1 MGLLKHFLP
10 RREQIPGSIVTRVNF
25 IVRMVMNP
33 CDAPLVV
40 YVETMWPAALEAAI
54 TAVDFGLADIARC
67 VFRPWGLMKTA
78 GGRSRRTKRPKLI
91 RRLMRRIPLLRLV
104 QDRKIGRNLK
114 WLWIIDTKLQYVLLW
129 LLIIDVVSEFLYRWT
144 SALYCTAPCLMSQA
158 AGAALGFTDGD
169 VHLALSGWT
178 PMVWK
183 ETKYER
189 GSATISLG
197 GARMGPG
204 KWQICAGTTT
214 TALSGGEL
222 QISMRIIIVGEPNPI
237 DQDGPVFVTQTK
249 PADLV
254 ASAYV
259 EGDFSIIVQ
268 VRSEGGNYQTQAS
281 YLSVIA
287 IPEGGQ
293 PLCPCT

>member
-1 MGLLKHFLP
+1 MGLLKQFLP
-10 RREQIPGSIVTRVNF
+10 RREQIPSSIVTRVNF
-25 IVRMVMNP
+25 IVRMVINP

-67 VFRPWGLMKTA
+67 VFRPWGLMKTP
-78 GGRSRRTKRPKLI
+78 GGRGRKAKRPKFI

-144 SALYCTAPCLMSQA
+144 SALYCTAPCLMSQG
-158 AGAALGFTDGD
+158 AGAALAHTDGD
-169 VHLALSGWT
+169 AHLSLLGWQA
-178 PMVWK
+178 MVWK
-183 ETKYER
+183 TLKYKR
-189 GSATISLG
+189 GGATIHLG
-197 GARMGPG
+197 GARLEMG
-204 KWQICAGTTT
+204 KWQICAGTTARAT
-214 TALSGGEL
+214 SGGEL
-222 QISMRIIIVGEPNPI
+222 QISMRLVIVGEPLPI

-249 PADLV
+249 TADLV
-254 ASAYV
+254 ASAYL
-259 EGDFSIIVQ
+259 EGDFSIHAE
-268 VRSEGGNYQTQAS
+268 VRSEGGNFETLDS
-281 YLSVIA
+281 YFSVIA

>member
-1 MGLLKHFLP
+1 MGLLKTFLP

-25 IVRMVMNP
+25 IVRMVINP

-78 GGRSRRTKRPKLI
+78 GGRRRGQKRPKLI
-91 RRLMRRIPLLRLV
+91 RRLMRRIPLLRLI

-144 SALYCTAPCLMSQA
+144 SNLYCTAPCLMSQA
-158 AGAALGFTDGD
+158 AGAALAWTDGD

-183 ETKYER
+183 VEKYHR
-189 GSATISLG
+189 GNAHVHFG
-197 GARMGPG
+197 GASLGPG

-214 TALSGGEL
+214 QALTGGFL
-222 QISMRIIIVGEPNPI
+222 DISMRLKVVGEPTI
-237 DQDGPVFVTQTK
+237 IGSDGPVRVTQTD
-249 PADLV
+249 PADLL

-259 EGDFSIIVQ
+259 EGDMSIIVQ
-268 VRSEGGNYQTQAS
+268 VRSEGGNYQTLDS
-281 YLSVIA
+281 YFSVIA
-287 IPEGGQ
+287 IPDGGA
-293 PLCPCT
+293 PLCPCN